1 MPFRVKLRTILFL
14 SRRQL
19 WIRASGITVFLVLL
33 NPHCVSSQS
42 KPLVIA
48 VEDDAAP
55 WSRANV
61 TGYANDV
68 VVASFKAVN
77 VEVQLQVMPY
87 ARCKRMVLN
96 GTVAACLSMSPSAEF
111 AGLVELSANPLFT
124 CFAGYFYNVDKPPPV
139 TRERDLA
146 AKTVVGTVIGYEYPQ
161 SFESLKKRGQI
172 VVEESPSEE
181 TNLKKLA
188 LGRVDLALLTY
199 NQVKSPEWLIA
210 RAGVAGKVRTTFR
223 SGSLNSYIGFSKKH
237 PEGPWALQ
245 QFNRGYRVITN
256 NGTLRRL
263 QRTWSQKLTTEKP
276 SRLH

>member
-1 MPFRVKLRTILFL
+1 MMLRTKSNLPCSLVWSRAFGIILFL
-14 SRRQL
+14 L
-19 WIRASGITVFLVLL
+19 LL
-33 NPHCVSSQS
+33 NLQGAYSQS

-55 WSRANV
+55 WSRADG

-68 VVASFKAVN
+68 VVAAFKAVN
-77 VEVQLQVMPY
+77 VDVQLQVMPY

-96 GTVAACLSMSPSAEF
+96 GTLAACLSMSPSAEF

-124 CFAGYFYNVDKPPPV
+124 CFAGYFYNVDKPLPV
-139 TRERDLA
+139 NRERDLT
-146 AKTVVGTVIGYEYPQ
+146 AKTVVGTVIGYEYPAG
-161 SFESLKKRGQI
+161 FESLRKKGRI

-237 PEGPWALQ
+237 PEGPWARQ
-245 QFNRGYRVITN
+245 QFNRGYRIITN
-256 NGTLRRL
+256 NGILRRV
-263 QRTWSQKLTTEKP
+263 QRSWTQKLTTEKP
-276 SRLH
+276 

>member
-1 MPFRVKLRTILFL
+1 MGPFRVTLRTTLFL
-14 SRRQL
+14 ARRQL
-19 WIRASGITVFLVLL
+19 WIRVPAITLFLVLL
-33 NPHCVSSQS
+33 NAHSVSSQS

-55 WSRANV
+55 WSRADG

-77 VEVQLQVMPY
+77 VDVQLQVMPY

-124 CFAGYFYNVDKPPPV
+124 CFAGYFYNVDKPLPV
-139 TRERDLA
+139 TRERDLT
-146 AKTVVGTVIGYEYPQ
+146 AKTVVGTVIGYEYPAA
-161 SFESLKKRGQI
+161 FESLRKKGRI
-172 VVEESPSEE
+172 VIEESPSEE

-210 RAGVAGKVRTTFR
+210 RAGVAGRCAPHFVQAR
-223 SGSLNSYIGFSKKH
+223 
-237 PEGPWALQ
+237 
-245 QFNRGYRVITN
+245 
-256 NGTLRRL
+256 
-263 QRTWSQKLTTEKP
+263 
-276 SRLH
+276 